1 MDTAKKRVYLI
12 GGVVAIL
19 LIGVG
24 ALIFGGDLHGMTN
37 PAHTMDHGDGGDSA
51 SGTDGTQEGA
61 VIIHSPGT
69 KQQSEWE
76 KIRGQVTVNVTAS
89 GDVATV
95 EFYVDDERIHIEE
108 DRPFDWTFDT
118 TQTQDCMYTFRAVTY
133 NADGETIGED
143 RTNIWTDNTDGNC
156 M

>member
-1 MDTAKKRVYLI
+1 MEGAKKRVYLI
-12 GGVVAIL
+12 GAIVAIL
-19 LIGVG
+19 LLG
-24 ALIFGGDLHGMTN
+24 AGYLIFGGGLTGMTN

-51 SGTDGTQEGA
+51 SGTVGTQEGP

-69 KQQSEWE
+69 KQPSEWE

-89 GDVATV
+89 SDVTTI
-95 EFYVDDERIHIEE
+95 EFYLDDERVHVEE
-108 DRPFDWTFDT
+108 DRPFDWTFNT
-118 TQTQDCMYTFRAVTY
+118 TRTPDCMYTFRAVAY
-133 NADGETIGED
+133 NADGENIGED